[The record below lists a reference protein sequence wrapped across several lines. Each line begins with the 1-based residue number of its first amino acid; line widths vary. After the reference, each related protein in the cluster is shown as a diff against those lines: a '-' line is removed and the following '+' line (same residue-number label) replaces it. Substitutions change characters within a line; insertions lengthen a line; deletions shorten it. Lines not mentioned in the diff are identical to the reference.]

1 MKQIQENILSFCK
14 KKAKKIFVSS
24 EKSLIFAF
32 VILKTI
38 FLP

>member
-1 MKQIQENILSFCK
+1 MRKYFKFLQ
-14 KKAKKIFVSS
+14 KKAKKIFGYSG
-24 EKSLIFAF
+24 KSLIFAF